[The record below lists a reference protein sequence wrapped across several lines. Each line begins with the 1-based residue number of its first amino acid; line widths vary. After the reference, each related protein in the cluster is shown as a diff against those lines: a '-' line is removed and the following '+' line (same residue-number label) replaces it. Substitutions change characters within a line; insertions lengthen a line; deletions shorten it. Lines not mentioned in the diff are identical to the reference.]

1 VVTAGVGSALAYSPS
16 IVTVGQYF
24 EKRRT
29 LANGLSVAGSG
40 VGNFAIPPLI
50 RLCVD
55 GYGLSGAL
63 LVLSAIMLHV
73 CLAGALLRPP
83 QTERHQSHADDQKT
97 AAVQSTTAGERH
109 SPGCV
114 ACCGRLFDW
123 RLLTNTVFL
132 VYGFSAMLIFTGYP
146 PLYIMLP
153 DHARQTGISKS
164 GAAFLVSILGLSD
177 VVGRIGFGFLADF
190 NLVPKRVLFVGCM
203 AVAGSL
209 VCVLP
214 TVDHYVGLAVLCA
227 VTGVFAGAFFTFL
240 MVLLAEKLG
249 DRRLHSAFGLTAM
262 FMGISLFYS
271 APITGMNCRLYITI
285 KCNTCTD
292 NARLSHHI
300 TWRNRKQA

>member
-1 VVTAGVGSALAYSPS
+1 MVTAGVGSALAYSPS

-55 GYGLSGAL
+55 EYGLSRAL

-83 QTERHQSHADDQKT
+83 PTERHQSHADDQKT
-97 AAVQSTTAGERH
+97 AVQSTETAGERQ
-109 SPGCV
+109 SGCV

-123 RLLTNTVFL
+123 RLLTNAVFL

-153 DHARQTGISKS
+153 DHARQTGISKP
-164 GAAFLVSILGLSD
+164 GAAFLVSILGLAD

-214 TVDHYVGLAVLCA
+214 TVDNYVGLAVLCA

-271 APITGMNCRLYITI
+271 APITGMNCRLYYD
-285 KCNTCTD
+285 KM
-292 NARLSHHI
+292 
-300 TWRNRKQA
+300 Q

>member
-1 VVTAGVGSALAYSPS
+1 MFIAGVGSAFAYSPS

-55 GYGLSGAL
+55 EFGLAGAL
-63 LVLSAIMLHV
+63 LILAAIMLHV

-83 QTERHQSHADDQKT
+83 LMEHGRQASPTDCQKT
-97 AAVQSTTAGERH
+97 SVTKDAAVQSTAEKREQRQSRTT
-109 SPGCV
+109 V
-114 ACCGRLFDW
+114 TACCNQLFDW
-123 RLLTNTVFL
+123 HLLTNTVFL

-153 DHARQTGISKS
+153 DHARQIGIGKPV
-164 GAAFLVSILGLSD
+164 AAFLVSILGLAD
-177 VVGRIGFGFLADF
+177 VVGRIGFGFIADF
-190 NLVPKRVLFVGCM
+190 NLVPKRIIFVGCM
-203 AVAGSL
+203 VVAGSL

-214 TVDHYVGLAVLCA
+214 RIENYVGLAVFCG
-227 VTGVFAGAFFTFL
+227 VTGLFAGAFFTFL

-249 DRRLHSAFGLTAM
+249 VHRLHSAFGLTAM
-262 FMGISLFYS
+262 FMGISFFYA
-271 APITGMNCRLYITI
+271 APVTGTNCCL
-285 KCNTCTD
+285 
-292 NARLSHHI
+292 
-300 TWRNRKQA
+300 

>member
-1 VVTAGVGSALAYSPS
+1 MSTAGVGSALAYSPS

-55 GYGLSGAL
+55 QFGLAGAL
-63 LVLSAIMLHV
+63 LILSAIMLHV

-83 QTERHQSHADDQKT
+83 VASGGTGQKT
-97 AAVQSTTAGERH
+97 SVEHHHAAAESGSNSQNRC
-109 SPGCV
+109 CV
-114 ACCGRLFDW
+114 AVAVCCNRLFDW
-123 RLLTNTVFL
+123 RLLTSAVFL

-153 DHARQTGISKS
+153 DHARLTGIGKP
-164 GAAFLVSILGLSD
+164 GAAFLVSILGLAD

-190 NLVPKRVLFVGCM
+190 DFVPKRVIFVGCM
-203 AVAGSL
+203 AIAGSL
-209 VCVLP
+209 ICILP
-214 TVDHYVGLAVLCA
+214 RVEHYIGLAVLCG
-227 VTGVFAGAFFTFL
+227 VTGLFAGAFFTFL

-249 DRRLHSAFGLTAM
+249 VQRLHSAFGLTAM
-262 FMGISLFYS
+262 FMGISFFYS
-271 APITGMNCRLYITI
+271 APITGMYATRDVCINLNY
-285 KCNTCTD
+285 CTT
-292 NARLSHHI
+292 A
-300 TWRNRKQA
+300 